1 MTKKDFFS
9 KLKNYD
15 NELEQILEKK
25 TYSSTIKNLLLS
37 MLYKIEVSYK
47 DYQKVKR
54 VSKDKNDLMEE
65 LLKIIAEN
73 CNKIEIVEPN
83 SEKGKVL
90 QKYNLHSISD
100 RTYKKIISYPIEADF
115 LYAIADMEKK
125 YYYINDDYYIE
136 KHIFDKMLNMGYC
149 MNIKEIIRDFSGWS
163 WKIEAKEI
171 ENIQYNLVYQSIRIL
186 VGNKFLEEWKN
197 DGKLSVDYIVKL
209 QEKLSHAYGTQNA
222 ILFYKAMYLFLA
234 IVATE
239 KNEKIKKEF
248 VEEKN
253 KVNKEIEIVKNKAL
267 YLEKITAD
275 KKEVTKKIKR
285 IDEIINNDEL
295 LEEELKFRKQ
305 KLGKKSKLL
314 NKQYLKA
321 ILSNER
327 RMLIEN
333 LEKLTY
339 LMNPKNYVSNKIKI
353 QRNCDKIND
362 VLLEM
367 ENETY
372 YSSLL
377 KFQKQFLKC
386 IETKVKNTNV
396 KKEILDLVYYIR
408 YYIQLPVNKEK
419 IIKEQDELRMQIN
432 TIQDLLITKCINL
445 KMINILVSNPE
456 INYKIIK
463 HIFMSQAVNLD
474 NLELE
479 IKPKYNKLR
488 INVYDEEELEDSF
501 EVEVEGTAN
510 KINIKSDKKIKLF
523 KIGGNV

>member
-1 MTKKDFFS
+1 M
-9 KLKNYD
+9 
-15 NELEQILEKK
+15 
-25 TYSSTIKNLLLS
+25 
-37 MLYKIEVSYK
+37 
-47 DYQKVKR
+47 
-54 VSKDKNDLMEE
+54 
-65 LLKIIAEN
+65 
-73 CNKIEIVEPN
+73 
-83 SEKGKVL
+83 
-90 QKYNLHSISD
+90 
-100 RTYKKIISYPIEADF
+100 
-115 LYAIADMEKK
+115 YAIADMGKK

-136 KHIFDKMLNMGYC
+136 KCTFDKMLSMGYC

-163 WKIEAKEI
+163 WKIEVKEI

-239 KNEKIKKEF
+239 INEKIKKEF
-248 VEEKN
+248 IEEKN
-253 KVNKEIEIVKNKAL
+253 KINKEIEIVKNKAL
-267 YLEKITAD
+267 YLEKITSD

-295 LEEELKFRKQ
+295 LEEELKVRKQ

-314 NKQYLKA
+314 TKQYLKA

-339 LMNPKNYVSNKIKI
+339 LMNPKNYASNKIKI

-362 VLLEM
+362 VLFEM

-396 KKEILDLVYYIR
+396 KKDILDLVYYIR
-408 YYIQLPVNKEK
+408 YYIQLPINKEK
-419 IIKEQDELRMQIN
+419 IIKEQDEIRMQIN
-432 TIQDLLITKCINL
+432 TIQDILITKYIN
-445 KMINILVSNPE
+445 
-456 INYKIIK
+456 
-463 HIFMSQAVNLD
+463 
-474 NLELE
+474 
-479 IKPKYNKLR
+479 
-488 INVYDEEELEDSF
+488 
-501 EVEVEGTAN
+501 
-510 KINIKSDKKIKLF
+510 
-523 KIGGNV
+523 